1 MITSIKNKL
10 SVLSLKLRLFL
21 VLGLVGFLNR
31 NFPNNIK
38 DLNSQNLILI
48 EENINPINF
57 NFRLMSAL
65 TLDLSLLDYKNPK
78 VLVYLKTALET
89 ILTAL
94 SSTEFLAYNQL
105 VNKGEKRFKPNPTE
119 IIVTKLPEDTEFDQ
133 KIKEFVTS

>member
-1 MITSIKNKL
+1 M
-10 SVLSLKLRLFL
+10 LSLKLRLFL

-48 EENINPINF
+48 EEDINPINF

-119 IIVTKLPEDTEFDQ
+119 ITVTKLPEDTEFDQ
-133 KIKEFVTS
+133 KINQFVTS

>member
-48 EENINPINF
+48 EEDINPINF

-105 VNKGEKRFKPNPTE
+105 VNKGEKRFKPNSTE
-119 IIVTKLPEDTEFDQ
+119 ILITKLPEDTEFDQ
-133 KIKEFVTS
+133 KINQFVNC

>member
-1 MITSIKNKL
+1 
-10 SVLSLKLRLFL
+10 
-21 VLGLVGFLNR
+21 
-31 NFPNNIK
+31 
-38 DLNSQNLILI
+38 
-48 EENINPINF
+48 
-57 NFRLMSAL
+57 MSAL

-133 KIKEFVTS
+133 KIKEFVAS

>member
-105 VNKGEKRFKPNPTE
+105 VNKGEKRFKTNPTE
-119 IIVTKLPEDTEFDQ
+119 IIVTKLPEDTEFNNKLNQ
-133 KIKEFVTS
+133 FINS